1 MIVVMKKVVAVD
13 FIWRKTT
20 MKAILKKSIAALMAI
35 FTMFAIPLTSY
46 AAEQTTNINTT
57 EVSTSNSAIAPCAY
71 YDPPSFTF
79 WDYNRGEQH
88 WYDGGHMAAEI
99 TASSNTPGLTMQVT
113 AHIVGKGSVNWT
125 VKVDGKMH
133 KKDWIGFGT
142 SSGRN
147 VYFTYS
153 CSQNPN
159 AKITV
164 HNKSYSW

>member
-1 MIVVMKKVVAVD
+1 MI
-13 FIWRKTT
+13 
-20 MKAILKKSIAALMAI
+20 KATLKKSMATLTAIAMMAVTPI
-35 FTMFAIPLTSY
+35 TSF
-46 AAEQTTNINTT
+46 AAEPTGNENAVIEN
-57 EVSTSNSAIAPCAY
+57 EGENGGNSEITPFAY
-71 YDPPSFTF
+71 YDPASFTF
-79 WDYNRGEQH
+79 WGSNRGSQR

-99 TASSNTPGLTMQVT
+99 TASSDTPGLTMQVT
-113 AHIVGKGSVNWT
+113 AHIVGKGDVTWN

-133 KKDWIGFGT
+133 KKDWISLGT

-153 CSQNPN
+153 CSQNPS